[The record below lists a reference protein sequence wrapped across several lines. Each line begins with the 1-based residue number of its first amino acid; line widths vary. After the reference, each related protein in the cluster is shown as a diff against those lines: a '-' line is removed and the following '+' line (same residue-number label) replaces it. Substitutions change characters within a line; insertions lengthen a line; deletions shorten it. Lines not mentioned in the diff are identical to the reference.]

1 MSLEATLAAGTIVSF
16 STNLETPA
24 FTVIPGIITVG
35 ATGLTSE
42 SKEKTTLADTLKKY
56 GAGMQDAPD
65 KTLKGQLFSSDA
77 DQKAFL
83 DACKAKSEMLIQI
96 EYPDKLTPSSGT
108 GTVGQYLLKPLGFE
122 VDDVAGEEWMMF
134 TVPGK
139 QNSAVTWVSPT

>member
-16 STNLETPA
+16 STNLTTPA
-24 FTVIPGIITVG
+24 FTAIPGIITVG
-35 ATGLTSE
+35 ATGITSE

-65 KTLKGQLFSSDA
+65 KTLKGQLFSSDT
-77 DQKAFL
+77 DQKIFL
-83 DACKAKSEMLIQI
+83 DACKAKTEMLIQI
-96 EYPDKLTPSSGT
+96 EYPDKLTPVSGSGT
-108 GTVGQYLLKPLGFE
+108 IGQYILKPLGFE

-139 QNSAVTWVSPT
+139 QNSDVTWTDPT